1 MSSRRKA
8 REVVLRAFYLAES
21 REMDIEDALNE
32 MASVDVEMLVRNE
45 EKDDDSDNEI
55 DEIKPFSLGLDS
67 EEKEFALSI
76 AKRIVKNKEKLNEQ
90 IIPVLKNWDFSR
102 IPRIDRIILWIAVS
116 EFMFGLD
123 IPTQVSM
130 DEAIELA
137 KKYSSDKSSA
147 FVNGV
152 LDSIKKNLKLN

>member
-32 MASVDVEMLVRNE
+32 MASVDVEMLVSGE
-45 EKDDDSDNEI
+45 ENDDENSEI
-55 DEIKPFSLGLDS
+55 NEIKPFALGLDP

-76 AKRIVKNKEKLNEQ
+76 AQRIVKNEEKLNEQ

-116 EFMFGLD
+116 EFMFALD